1 MKIERAAS
9 TALLG
14 KKNAGLVTLIASEL
28 VNDWDL
34 PFSDLLNRS

>member
-1 MKIERAAS
+1 MCILNYHMTVMKIERAAS

-28 VNDWDL
+28 VND
-34 PFSDLLNRS
+34 